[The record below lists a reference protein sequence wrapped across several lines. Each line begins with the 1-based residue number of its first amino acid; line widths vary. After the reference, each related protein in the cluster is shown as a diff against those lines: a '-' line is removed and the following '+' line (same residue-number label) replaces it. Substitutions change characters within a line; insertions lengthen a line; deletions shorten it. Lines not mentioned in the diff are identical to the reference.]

1 MLNFVLLIIYYSIF
15 LSITVEYK
23 IVLTITYFI
32 FLCYSLKV
40 MDKEWT
46 KLPWFSQ
53 EYIDGVDFFLDFAYI
68 KGRPQG
74 DEIVYGKRD
83 MWFMIT

>member
-1 MLNFVLLIIYYSIF
+1 
-15 LSITVEYK
+15 
-23 IVLTITYFI
+23 
-32 FLCYSLKV
+32 